1 MRKKRIFK
9 AAFTCRWAPSD
20 GKDGDPGKPGI
31 GIKSADVVFVLSAS
45 NTSEP
50 ADTAGWVTTFTQLAM
65 KENTYV
71 WSCTKIIL
79 TNGNTKYTGKQCLG
93 ASKDFITITEQY
105 AVGNSPTTAPTSGW
119 GTTYTPTKELW
130 LWTRNRMEWKN
141 GTYTYSTPLCVS
153 YFGKDGETPA
163 TTKFYFGWSS
173 HSELQ
178 SDEAPSDIVD
188 WSENT
193 PPPEDGKPYLWMCI
207 EPPTGASTYA
217 RVTGEEGAPGASGA
231 YTSYS
236 FNISKQ
242 RTSKNA
248 STTPSDCAYS
258 AWNDAPI
265 QTTETYPYLWMRM
278 ERKNDPKDN
287 SVSYVCMTGA
297 KGDPGKPGNP
307 GGEGNGISSQT
318 TYFIATDKMKVSSYS
333 SVTGWS
339 TTFPTATEQKPY
351 VWKCVKTTYTKSG
364 TTYSTPELI
373 TTYHSGDNA
382 NIIDN
387 AAFTSADNMTAW
399 TLQSQYQAL
408 SGKQVPSDKGAIDP
422 TNKKDNRN
430 SYHDTCKATGAT
442 ITMKEVLRQVIHKP
456 GTINKLAAGQWYTFS
471 FWAKGRQKVIPINET
486 SSSYGFAERSL
497 YLVAGRTY
505 NITIVGKCSQDAVN
519 NGKELRTY
527 IYKSD
532 WSESAYTSTDS
543 TIVTGIRMTFTPKKT
558 GEYKLNSYM
567 YNHDYPRTGTVTVYQ
582 YEITDGFDLTTYI
595 YPTAVDTNTKMIVD
609 GTEKAATPSDLGV
622 TWGLTSEWKR
632 HTVTFKTKESM
643 NSDEQAVLFRLQPTP
658 NEEAYREV
666 WICMPK
672 LESGMFATGFVD
684 GIDDLRGIPGLIE
697 RTSEWAAGVEF
708 HNDENLTGGI
718 RYLDLV
724 TVTNN
729 TTGKFELYQCRV
741 THTSTA
747 ANAPSDNSA
756 EWLKL
761 NQMRPIYTPLIVA
774 KNAVLR
780 FSQTNRILI
789 TNSKDKVQ
797 GCFGGVEDEANGYPL
812 WIGAITATAAK
823 FRVKYGG
830 QLEASE
836 VSITGT
842 INATSGTF
850 NNVSIDSGTIGGFT
864 ISGNG
869 LTNDKNFN
877 NDAYIILRNDNAG
890 AFAGIGGNLLPA
902 SSGLRA
908 VARFENEN
916 KSRWFEY
923 DNLGQNIAM
932 LLSAKNADRNV
943 ALEILG
949 GCIKGFALNTKI
961 ITTKTYTISRDENV
975 VSYISDSNESGD
987 WVEFTLPDM
996 QWYDEG
1002 HFVMLSREAVGDY
1015 SFKVKPGYCYDKSG
1029 KRYETYIYNKGRR
1042 YTKSGFD
1049 TDFFSAY
1056 GSCILV
1062 YCPRWQVV
1070 SKNAVLNK
1078 GIWLAYGVM

>member
-20 GKDGDPGKPGI
+20 GKDGKDGDPGKPGENGT

-141 GTYTYSTPLCVS
+141 GTYTYSMPLCVS
-153 YFGKDGETPA
+153 YFGKDG
-163 TTKFYFGWSS
+163 
-173 HSELQ
+173 
-178 SDEAPSDIVD
+178 
-188 WSENT
+188 
-193 PPPEDGKPYLWMCI
+193 
-207 EPPTGASTYA
+207 
-217 RVTGEEGAPGASGA
+217 
-231 YTSYS
+231 
-236 FNISKQ
+236 
-242 RTSKNA
+242 
-248 STTPSDCAYS
+248 
-258 AWNDAPI
+258 
-265 QTTETYPYLWMRM
+265 
-278 ERKNDPKDN
+278 
-287 SVSYVCMTGA
+287 
-297 KGDPGKPGNP
+297 DPGKPGTN
-307 GGEGNGISSQT
+307 GDDGNGISSQT
-318 TYFIATDKMKVSSYS
+318 TYFIATDKMKVASYS

-387 AAFTSADNMTAW
+387 AAFTSAGNMTAW
-399 TLQSQYQAL
+399 ALQSQYQAL

-532 WSESAYTSTDS
+532 WSENAYTSTDS
-543 TIVTGIRMTFTPKKT
+543 TVVTGIRMTFTPKKT

-567 YNHDYPRTGTVTVYQ
+567 YNQDYPRTGTVTVYQ
-582 YEITDGFDLTTYI
+582 YEITDGLDLTTFI

-724 TVTNN
+724 IVTNN

-812 WIGAITATAAK
+812 WIGAITAAAAK

-923 DNLGQNIAM
+923 DNFGQNIAM

-1042 YTKSGFD
+1042 YDKSGFD

>member
-1 MRKKRIFK
+1 MQKKRTFK

-20 GKDGDPGKPGI
+20 GKDGQNGKDGV
-31 GIKSADVVFVLSAS
+31 GIKTADVVFKLS
-45 NTSEP
+45 TS
-50 ADTAGWVTTFTQLAM
+50 DTQQPDNAGWVTLFSQLQL
-65 KENTYV
+65 KEQTYV
-71 WSCTKIIL
+71 WSCTRIEL
-79 TNGNTKYTGKQCLG
+79 TNGTKTYTGKQCLG
-93 ASKDFITITEQY
+93 SSKDFVTITEQY
-105 AVGNSPTTAPTSGW
+105 AIGNSGTTAPISGW
-119 GTTYTPTKELW
+119 GTDYTPTKELW
-130 LWTRNRMEWKN
+130 LWTRNRMKWTN
-141 GTYTYSTPLCVS
+141 GTYTYTTAICIG

-178 SDEAPSDIVD
+178 SDEAPGDIVD

-297 KGDPGKPGNP
+297 KGDPGKPGA
-307 GGEGNGISSQT
+307 GGEEGNGISSQT
-318 TYFIATDKMKVSSYS
+318 TYFIATDKMKVASYS

-351 VWKCVKTTYTKSG
+351 VWKCVKTTYTKTG

-408 SGKQVPSDKGAIDP
+408 SGKEVPSDKGAIDP

-486 SSSYGFAERSL
+486 SSSYGFATRDL

-543 TIVTGIRMTFTPKKT
+543 TIVTGIRMTFTPKTT

-567 YNHDYPRTGTVTVYQ
+567 YNQDYPRTGTVTVYQ
-582 YEITDGFDLTTYI
+582 YEITDGLDLTTYI

-724 TVTNN
+724 TVTDN

-797 GCFGGVEDEANGYPL
+797 GCFGGVEDEVNGYPL

-850 NNVSIDSGTIGGFT
+850 NNVSINSGTIGGFT

-923 DNLGQNIAM
+923 DSLGQNIAM
-932 LLSAKNADRNV
+932 MLSAKNADRNV

-961 ITTKTYTISRDENV
+961 ITNKTYTISRDENV
-975 VSYISDSNESGD
+975 VSYISDSSESGE

-1029 KRYETYIYNKGRR
+1029 KRYETYIYNKGKR

>member
-1 MRKKRIFK
+1 MQKKRTFK

-20 GKDGDPGKPGI
+20 GKDGENGNDGV
-31 GIKSADVVFVLSAS
+31 GIKTADVVFKLS
-45 NTSEP
+45 TS
-50 ADTAGWVTTFTQLAM
+50 DTQQPDNAGWVTLFSQLQL
-65 KENTYV
+65 KERTYV
-71 WSCTKIIL
+71 WSCTRIEL
-79 TNGNTKYTGKQCLG
+79 TNGTTTYTGKQCLG
-93 ASKDFITITEQY
+93 SSKDFVTITEQY

-153 YFGKDGETPA
+153 YFSKD
-163 TTKFYFGWSS
+163 
-173 HSELQ
+173 
-178 SDEAPSDIVD
+178 
-188 WSENT
+188 
-193 PPPEDGKPYLWMCI
+193 
-207 EPPTGASTYA
+207 
-217 RVTGEEGAPGASGA
+217 
-231 YTSYS
+231 
-236 FNISKQ
+236 
-242 RTSKNA
+242 
-248 STTPSDCAYS
+248 
-258 AWNDAPI
+258 
-265 QTTETYPYLWMRM
+265 
-278 ERKNDPKDN
+278 
-287 SVSYVCMTGA
+287 
-297 KGDPGKPGNP
+297 GDPGKPGT
-307 GGEGNGISSQT
+307 GGADGNGISSQT
-318 TYFIATDKMKVSSYS
+318 TYFIATDKMKVASYS

-387 AAFTSADNMTAW
+387 AAFTSAGNMTAW
-399 TLQSQYQAL
+399 ALQSQYQAL

-567 YNHDYPRTGTVTVYQ
+567 YNQDYPRTGTVTVYQ
-582 YEITDGFDLTTYI
+582 YEITDGLDLTTFI

-622 TWGLTSEWKR
+622 SWALTSEWKR

-724 TVTNN
+724 TVTDN

-812 WIGAITATAAK
+812 WIGAITAAAAK

-961 ITTKTYTISRDENV
+961 ITNKTYTISRDENV

-1002 HFVMLSREAVGDY
+1002 HFVMLSRESVGNY

-1029 KRYETYIYNKGRR
+1029 KRYETYIYNKGKR

>member
-1 MRKKRIFK
+1 MQKKRTFK

-20 GKDGDPGKPGI
+20 GKDGQNGNDGI
-31 GIKSADVVFVLSAS
+31 GIKTADVVFKLS
-45 NTSEP
+45 TS
-50 ADTAGWVTTFTQLAM
+50 DTQQPDNEGWVTLFSQLQL
-65 KENTYV
+65 KEQTYV
-71 WSCTKIIL
+71 WSCTRIGL
-79 TNGNTKYTGKQCLG
+79 TNGTTTYTGKQCLG
-93 ASKDFITITEQY
+93 SSKDFVTITEQY
-105 AVGNSPTTAPTSGW
+105 AIGNSGTTAPTSGW
-119 GTTYTPTKELW
+119 GTDYTPTKELW
-130 LWTRNRMEWKN
+130 LWTRNRMKWTN
-141 GTYTYSTPLCVS
+141 GTYTYTTAICIG

-178 SDEAPSDIVD
+178 SDEAPGDIVD

-193 PPPEDGKPYLWMCI
+193 PPTEDGKPYLWMCI
-207 EPPTGASTYA
+207 QPPTGASTYA

-231 YTSYS
+231 YTSYR

-248 STTPSDCAYS
+248 STSPSDCAYS
-258 AWNDAPI
+258 TWNDAPI

-297 KGDPGKPGNP
+297 KGDPGKPGA
-307 GGEGNGISSQT
+307 GGEEGNGISSQT
-318 TYFIATDKMKVSSYS
+318 TYFIATDKMKVASYS

-399 TLQSQYQAL
+399 ALQSQYIAL
-408 SGKQVPSDKGAIDP
+408 SGKEVPSDKGAIDP

-471 FWAKGRQKVIPINET
+471 FWAKGRQKVIPIYET
-486 SSSYGFAERSL
+486 SSSYGFAEKSL

-505 NITIVGKCSQDAVN
+505 NITIEGKCSQDAVN

-543 TIVTGIRMTFTPKKT
+543 TIVTSIRMTFTPMTT

-567 YNHDYPRTGTVTVYQ
+567 YNQDYPRTGTVTVYR
-582 YEITDGFDLTTYI
+582 YEITDGLDLTTYI

-609 GTEKAATPSDLGV
+609 GTEKAATPSDLEV

-632 HTVTFKTKESM
+632 HTVTFKTKKFM

-697 RTSEWAAGVEF
+697 RTSEWATGVEF

-724 TVTNN
+724 TVTDN
-729 TTGKFELYQCRV
+729 TTGKFEIYQCRV

-780 FSQTNRILI
+780 FAQTNRILI

-797 GCFGGVEDEANGYPL
+797 GCFGGVEDEVNGYPL
-812 WIGAITATAAK
+812 WIGAITAADAK
-823 FRVKYGG
+823 FKVKYGG
-830 QLEASE
+830 DLYAKDASIE
-836 VSITGT
+836 GRITIGELYYTEGKKDSNGIYRGCVIGTGT
-842 INATSGTF
+842 YKLPKLAEGEYKVLKIANIKITRLGLILNLQGEDGTVGF
-850 NNVSIDSGTIGGFT
+850 LDEGKDSIDEVQASLRLEPPSIGEIIGF
-864 ISGNG
+864 
-869 LTNDKNFN
+869 
-877 NDAYIILRNDNAG
+877 
-890 AFAGIGGNLLPA
+890 GIGK
-902 SSGLRA
+902 GL
-908 VARFENEN
+908 
-916 KSRWFEY
+916 
-923 DNLGQNIAM
+923 Q
-932 LLSAKNADRNV
+932 
-943 ALEILG
+943 
-949 GCIKGFALNTKI
+949 
-961 ITTKTYTISRDENV
+961 
-975 VSYISDSNESGD
+975 
-987 WVEFTLPDM
+987 
-996 QWYDEG
+996 
-1002 HFVMLSREAVGDY
+1002 
-1015 SFKVKPGYCYDKSG
+1015 
-1029 KRYETYIYNKGRR
+1029 YET
-1042 YTKSGFD
+1042 
-1049 TDFFSAY
+1049 
-1056 GSCILV
+1056 
-1062 YCPRWQVV
+1062 
-1070 SKNAVLNK
+1070 
-1078 GIWLAYGVM
+1078 IWKLKY

>member
-1 MRKKRIFK
+1 MQKKRTFK

-20 GKDGDPGKPGI
+20 GKDGENGNDGV
-31 GIKSADVVFVLSAS
+31 GIKTADVVFKLS
-45 NTSEP
+45 TS
-50 ADTAGWVTTFTQLAM
+50 DTQQPDNAGWVTLFSQLQL
-65 KENTYV
+65 KERTYV
-71 WSCTKIIL
+71 WSCTRIEL
-79 TNGNTKYTGKQCLG
+79 TNGTTTYTGKQCLG
-93 ASKDFITITEQY
+93 SSKDFVTITEQY

-130 LWTRNRMEWKN
+130 LWTRNRIRWTS
-141 GTYTYSTPLCVS
+141 GAYTYTTAICIG
-153 YFGKDGETPA
+153 YFGKDGT
-163 TTKFYFGWSS
+163 
-173 HSELQ
+173 
-178 SDEAPSDIVD
+178 
-188 WSENT
+188 
-193 PPPEDGKPYLWMCI
+193 DGKD
-207 EPPTGASTYA
+207 
-217 RVTGEEGAPGASGA
+217 GENG
-231 YTSYS
+231 
-236 FNISKQ
+236 
-242 RTSKNA
+242 
-248 STTPSDCAYS
+248 
-258 AWNDAPI
+258 
-265 QTTETYPYLWMRM
+265 
-278 ERKNDPKDN
+278 KDG
-287 SVSYVCMTGA
+287 T
-297 KGDPGKPGNP
+297 DGKD
-307 GGEGNGISSQT
+307 GNGISTQT
-318 TYFIATDKMKVSSYS
+318 TYFIATDQMKVASYS
-333 SVTGWS
+333 SVYGWS

-373 TTYHSGDNA
+373 TTYHSGGNA

-387 AAFTSADNMTAW
+387 AAFTSAGNMTAW
-399 TLQSQYQAL
+399 ALQSQYQAL

-471 FWAKGRQKVIPINET
+471 FWAKGKQNVIPINET
-486 SSSYGFAERSL
+486 SSSYGFATRSL

-505 NITIVGKCSQDAVN
+505 NITIVGKCSKDAVN

-567 YNHDYPRTGTVTVYQ
+567 YNQDYPQTGTVTVYQ
-582 YEITDGFDLTTYI
+582 YEITDGLDLTTFI

-622 TWGLTSEWKR
+622 SWALTNEWKR

-812 WIGAITATAAK
+812 WIGAITAAAAK

>member
-1 MRKKRIFK
+1 MQKKRTFK

-20 GKDGDPGKPGI
+20 GKDGLNGQNGKDGV
-31 GIKSADVVFVLSAS
+31 GIKTADVVFKLS
-45 NTSEP
+45 TS
-50 ADTAGWVTTFTQLAM
+50 DTQQPDNAGWVTLFSQLQL
-65 KENTYV
+65 KERTYV
-71 WSCTKIIL
+71 WSCTRIEL
-79 TNGNTKYTGKQCLG
+79 TNGTTTYTGKQCLG
-93 ASKDFITITEQY
+93 SSKDFVTITEQY

-153 YFGKDGETPA
+153 YFSKD
-163 TTKFYFGWSS
+163 
-173 HSELQ
+173 
-178 SDEAPSDIVD
+178 
-188 WSENT
+188 
-193 PPPEDGKPYLWMCI
+193 
-207 EPPTGASTYA
+207 
-217 RVTGEEGAPGASGA
+217 
-231 YTSYS
+231 
-236 FNISKQ
+236 
-242 RTSKNA
+242 
-248 STTPSDCAYS
+248 
-258 AWNDAPI
+258 
-265 QTTETYPYLWMRM
+265 
-278 ERKNDPKDN
+278 
-287 SVSYVCMTGA
+287 
-297 KGDPGKPGNP
+297 GDPGKPGA
-307 GGEGNGISSQT
+307 GGADGNGISSQT
-318 TYFIATDKMKVSSYS
+318 TYFIATDKMKVASYS

-408 SGKQVPSDKGAIDP
+408 SGKEVPSDKGAIDP

-442 ITMKEVLRQVIHKP
+442 ITMKEVLRQAIHKP

-471 FWAKGRQKVIPINET
+471 FWAKGRQKTIPIYET
-486 SSSYGFAERSL
+486 SSSYGFATRSL

-543 TIVTGIRMTFTPKKT
+543 TIVTGIRMTFTPKTT

-567 YNHDYPRTGTVTVYQ
+567 YNQDYPRTGTVTVYQ
-582 YEITDGFDLTTYI
+582 YEITDGPDLTTYI

-724 TVTNN
+724 TVTDN

-797 GCFGGVEDEANGYPL
+797 GCFGGVEDETNGYPL
-812 WIGAITATAAK
+812 WIGAITAAAAK

-850 NNVSIDSGTIGGFT
+850 NNVSINSGTIGGFT

-877 NDAYIILRNDNAG
+877 NDAYIILRNDKAG

-923 DNLGQNIAM
+923 DSLGQNIAM
-932 LLSAKNADRNV
+932 MLSAKNADRNV

-961 ITTKTYTISRDENV
+961 ITNKTYTISRDENV

-1002 HFVMLSREAVGDY
+1002 HFVMLSRESVGDY

>member
-1 MRKKRIFK
+1 MQKKRTFK

-20 GKDGDPGKPGI
+20 GKDGQNGQNGKDGI
-31 GIKSADVVFVLSAS
+31 GIKTADVVFKLS
-45 NTSEP
+45 TS
-50 ADTAGWVTTFTQLAM
+50 DTQQPDNAGWVTLFSKLQL
-65 KENTYV
+65 KEQTYV
-71 WSCTKIIL
+71 WSCTRIEL
-79 TNGNTKYTGKQCLG
+79 TNGITTYTGKQCLG
-93 ASKDFITITEQY
+93 SSKDFVTITEQY
-105 AVGNSPTTAPTSGW
+105 AIGNSGTTAPTSGW
-119 GTTYTPTKELW
+119 GTAYTPTKELW
-130 LWTRNRMEWKN
+130 LWTRNRMKWTN
-141 GTYTYSTPLCVS
+141 GTYTYTTAICIG
-153 YFGKDGETPA
+153 YFGKD
-163 TTKFYFGWSS
+163 
-173 HSELQ
+173 
-178 SDEAPSDIVD
+178 
-188 WSENT
+188 
-193 PPPEDGKPYLWMCI
+193 
-207 EPPTGASTYA
+207 
-217 RVTGEEGAPGASGA
+217 
-231 YTSYS
+231 
-236 FNISKQ
+236 
-242 RTSKNA
+242 
-248 STTPSDCAYS
+248 
-258 AWNDAPI
+258 
-265 QTTETYPYLWMRM
+265 
-278 ERKNDPKDN
+278 
-287 SVSYVCMTGA
+287 
-297 KGDPGKPGNP
+297 GDPGKPGA
-307 GGEGNGISSQT
+307 GGADGNGISSQT
-318 TYFIATDKMKVSSYS
+318 TYFIATDKMKVASYS

-387 AAFTSADNMTAW
+387 AAFTSAGNMTAW
-399 TLQSQYQAL
+399 ALQSQYQAL
-408 SGKQVPSDKGAIDP
+408 SGKEVPSDKGAIDP

-471 FWAKGRQKVIPINET
+471 FWAKGMQKVIPINET

-543 TIVTGIRMTFTPKKT
+543 TIVTGIRMTFTPKTT

-567 YNHDYPRTGTVTVYQ
+567 FNQDYPRTGTVTVYQ
-582 YEITDGFDLTTYI
+582 YEITDGLDLTTYI

-622 TWGLTSEWKR
+622 SWALTSEWKK

-761 NQMRPIYTPLIVA
+761 NQMRPMYTPLIVA

-797 GCFGGVEDEANGYPL
+797 GCFGGVDDETNGYPL
-812 WIGAITATAAK
+812 WIGAITAADAK
-823 FRVKYGG
+823 FRVKFGG
-830 QLEASE
+830 DLYAKDASIE
-836 VSITGT
+836 GRI
-842 INATSGTF
+842 
-850 NNVSIDSGTIGGFT
+850 TIGELYYTEGKTDSNGIYRGCVIRVGTYKLPKLAQGEYKVLKIANIKITRVGLILILNGEDGTVGFLDEGKET
-864 ISGNG
+864 IEEVQASLKLDPPSIGEVVG
-869 LTNDKNFN
+869 F
-877 NDAYIILRNDNAG
+877 
-890 AFAGIGGNLLPA
+890 GIGK
-902 SSGLRA
+902 GL
-908 VARFENEN
+908 
-916 KSRWFEY
+916 K
-923 DNLGQNIAM
+923 
-932 LLSAKNADRNV
+932 
-943 ALEILG
+943 
-949 GCIKGFALNTKI
+949 
-961 ITTKTYTISRDENV
+961 
-975 VSYISDSNESGD
+975 
-987 WVEFTLPDM
+987 
-996 QWYDEG
+996 
-1002 HFVMLSREAVGDY
+1002 
-1015 SFKVKPGYCYDKSG
+1015 
-1029 KRYETYIYNKGRR
+1029 YET
-1042 YTKSGFD
+1042 
-1049 TDFFSAY
+1049 
-1056 GSCILV
+1056 
-1062 YCPRWQVV
+1062 
-1070 SKNAVLNK
+1070 
-1078 GIWLAYGVM
+1078 IWKLKY

>member
-1 MRKKRIFK
+1 MQKKRTFK

-20 GKDGDPGKPGI
+20 GKDGQNGNDGV
-31 GIKSADVVFVLSAS
+31 GIKTADVVFKLS
-45 NTSEP
+45 TS
-50 ADTAGWVTTFTQLAM
+50 DTQQPDNAGWVTLFSQLQL
-65 KENTYV
+65 KERTYV
-71 WSCTKIIL
+71 WSCTRIEL
-79 TNGNTKYTGKQCLG
+79 TNGTTTYTGKQCLG
-93 ASKDFITITEQY
+93 SSKDFVTITEQY

-119 GTTYTPTKELW
+119 GTTYMPTKELW

-153 YFGKDGETPA
+153 YFSKDG
-163 TTKFYFGWSS
+163 
-173 HSELQ
+173 
-178 SDEAPSDIVD
+178 
-188 WSENT
+188 N
-193 PPPEDGKPYLWMCI
+193 
-207 EPPTGASTYA
+207 
-217 RVTGEEGAPGASGA
+217 
-231 YTSYS
+231 
-236 FNISKQ
+236 
-242 RTSKNA
+242 
-248 STTPSDCAYS
+248 
-258 AWNDAPI
+258 
-265 QTTETYPYLWMRM
+265 
-278 ERKNDPKDN
+278 
-287 SVSYVCMTGA
+287 
-297 KGDPGKPGNP
+297 PGKPGA
-307 GGEGNGISSQT
+307 GGEDGNGISSQT
-318 TYFIATDKMKVSSYS
+318 TYFIATDKMKVASYS
-333 SVTGWS
+333 SITGWS

-399 TLQSQYQAL
+399 ALQSQYQAL

-442 ITMKEVLRQVIHKP
+442 ISMKEVLRQVIHKP

-471 FWAKGRQKVIPINET
+471 FWAKGRQEVIPINET
-486 SSSYGFAERSL
+486 SSSYGFATRDL

-543 TIVTGIRMTFTPKKT
+543 TTVTGIRMTFTPKTT

-567 YNHDYPRTGTVTVYQ
+567 YNKAYPRTGTVTVYQ
-582 YEITDGFDLTTYI
+582 YEINYGQDLTTYI

-609 GTEKAATPSDLGV
+609 GTEKTATPSDLEV

-697 RTSEWAAGVEF
+697 RTSEWATGVEF

-724 TVTNN
+724 TVTDN

-812 WIGAITATAAK
+812 WIGAITAADAK
-823 FRVKYGG
+823 FKVKYGG
-830 QLEASE
+830 QLVASE
-836 VSITGT
+836 ASITGT

-850 NNVSIDSGTIGGFT
+850 NNVTINSGKIAGFT
-864 ISGNG
+864 IEGKS
-869 LTNDKNFN
+869 LTNSPWE
-877 NDAYIILRNDNAG
+877 NDASIVFRNDNKNC
-890 AFAGIGGNLLPA
+890 FAGIGGNVLPA
-902 SSGLRA
+902 STGLRA
-908 VARFENEN
+908 VARFENED
-916 KSRWFEY
+916 KTDQWG
-923 DNLGQNIAM
+923 LGRNCAM
-932 LLSAKNADRNV
+932 YLSAKN
-943 ALEILG
+943 G
-949 GCIKGFALNTKI
+949 
-961 ITTKTYTISRDENV
+961 
-975 VSYISDSNESGD
+975 
-987 WVEFTLPDM
+987 
-996 QWYDEG
+996 
-1002 HFVMLSREAVGDY
+1002 
-1015 SFKVKPGYCYDKSG
+1015 
-1029 KRYETYIYNKGRR
+1029 IYNYAFYG
-1042 YTKSGFD
+1042 TGSGILNGSIVGYAFD
-1049 TDFFSAY
+1049 TIEANEENTCFIISPTKALKY
-1056 GSCILV
+1056 IAIVS
-1062 YCPRWQVV
+1062 
-1070 SKNAVLNK
+1070 SKNASIGLPSITSLCKFLGISKGSEFSVELGIGIELGAKYTMIYGKTDKVNNMNTDDFPIVSWNQNIISSYNYFTGGYNVIELTYRNGKYTASLLSNSLKTNK
-1078 GIWLAYGVM
+1078 

>member
-1 MRKKRIFK
+1 MQKKRTFK

-20 GKDGDPGKPGI
+20 GKDGQNGQNGKDGV
-31 GIKSADVVFVLSAS
+31 GIKTADVVFKLS
-45 NTSEP
+45 TS
-50 ADTAGWVTTFTQLAM
+50 DTQQPDNAGWVTLFSQLQL
-65 KENTYV
+65 KEQTYV
-71 WSCTKIIL
+71 WSCTRIGL
-79 TNGNTKYTGKQCLG
+79 TNGATTYTGKQCLG
-93 ASKDFITITEQY
+93 SSKDFVTITEQY
-105 AVGNSPTTAPTSGW
+105 AIGNSGTTAPTSGW
-119 GTTYTPTKELW
+119 GTDYTPTKELW
-130 LWTRNRMEWKN
+130 LWTRNRMKWTN
-141 GTYTYSTPLCVS
+141 GTYTYTTAICIG
-153 YFGKDGETPA
+153 YFGKD
-163 TTKFYFGWSS
+163 
-173 HSELQ
+173 
-178 SDEAPSDIVD
+178 
-188 WSENT
+188 
-193 PPPEDGKPYLWMCI
+193 
-207 EPPTGASTYA
+207 
-217 RVTGEEGAPGASGA
+217 
-231 YTSYS
+231 
-236 FNISKQ
+236 
-242 RTSKNA
+242 
-248 STTPSDCAYS
+248 
-258 AWNDAPI
+258 
-265 QTTETYPYLWMRM
+265 
-278 ERKNDPKDN
+278 
-287 SVSYVCMTGA
+287 
-297 KGDPGKPGNP
+297 GDPGKPGA
-307 GGEGNGISSQT
+307 GGADGNGISSQT
-318 TYFIATDKMKVSSYS
+318 TYFIATDKMKVASYS

-408 SGKQVPSDKGAIDP
+408 SGKEVPSDKGAIDP

-456 GTINKLAAGQWYTFS
+456 GIINKLAAGQWYTFS

-543 TIVTGIRMTFTPKKT
+543 TIVTGIRMTFTPKTT

-567 YNHDYPRTGTVTVYQ
+567 YNQDYPRTGTVTVYQ
-582 YEITDGFDLTTYI
+582 YEITDGLDLTTFI

-609 GTEKAATPSDLGV
+609 GTEKAATPSDLGAS
-622 TWGLTSEWKR
+622 WALTSEWKR

-724 TVTNN
+724 TVTDN

-747 ANAPSDNSA
+747 ANAPRDNSA

-761 NQMRPIYTPLIVA
+761 NQMRPMYTPLIVA

-780 FSQTNRILI
+780 FAQTNRILI

-797 GCFGGVEDEANGYPL
+797 GCFGGVEDETNGYPL
-812 WIGAITATAAK
+812 WIGAITAADAK

-830 QLEASE
+830 DLYAKDASIE
-836 VSITGT
+836 GRITIGELYYTEGKTDSNGIYRGCVIKAGT
-842 INATSGTF
+842 YKLPKLAQGEYKVLKIANIKITRLGLILRLNGEDSTVGF
-850 NNVSIDSGTIGGFT
+850 LDEGKDSIDEVQASLRLEPPSIGEIIGF
-864 ISGNG
+864 
-869 LTNDKNFN
+869 
-877 NDAYIILRNDNAG
+877 
-890 AFAGIGGNLLPA
+890 GIGK
-902 SSGLRA
+902 GL
-908 VARFENEN
+908 
-916 KSRWFEY
+916 
-923 DNLGQNIAM
+923 
-932 LLSAKNADRNV
+932 
-943 ALEILG
+943 
-949 GCIKGFALNTKI
+949 
-961 ITTKTYTISRDENV
+961 
-975 VSYISDSNESGD
+975 
-987 WVEFTLPDM
+987 
-996 QWYDEG
+996 
-1002 HFVMLSREAVGDY
+1002 H
-1015 SFKVKPGYCYDKSG
+1015 
-1029 KRYETYIYNKGRR
+1029 YET
-1042 YTKSGFD
+1042 
-1049 TDFFSAY
+1049 
-1056 GSCILV
+1056 
-1062 YCPRWQVV
+1062 
-1070 SKNAVLNK
+1070 
-1078 GIWLAYGVM
+1078 IWKLKY

>member
-1 MRKKRIFK
+1 MQKKRTFK

-20 GKDGDPGKPGI
+20 GKDGQNGQNGKDGV
-31 GIKSADVVFVLSAS
+31 GIKTADVVFKLS
-45 NTSEP
+45 TS
-50 ADTAGWVTTFTQLAM
+50 DTQQPDNAGWVTLFSQLQL
-65 KENTYV
+65 KKQTYV
-71 WSCTKIIL
+71 WSCTRIGL
-79 TNGNTKYTGKQCLG
+79 TNGTTTYTGKQCLG
-93 ASKDFITITEQY
+93 SSKDFVTITEQY
-105 AVGNSPTTAPTSGW
+105 AIGNSGTTAPISGW
-119 GTTYTPTKELW
+119 GTDYTPTKELW
-130 LWTRNRMEWKN
+130 LWTRNRMKWTN
-141 GTYTYSTPLCVS
+141 GTYTYTTAICIG

-297 KGDPGKPGNP
+297 KGDPGA
-307 GGEGNGISSQT
+307 GGADGNGISSQT
-318 TYFIATDKMKVSSYS
+318 TYFIATDKMKVASYS

-399 TLQSQYQAL
+399 ALQSQYQAL

-471 FWAKGRQKVIPINET
+471 FWVKGRQKVIPINET

-567 YNHDYPRTGTVTVYQ
+567 YNQDYPRTGTVTVYQ
-582 YEITDGFDLTTYI
+582 YEITDGLDLTTYI

-609 GTEKAATPSDLGV
+609 GTEKAATPTDLGV
-622 TWGLTSEWKR
+622 SWALTSEWKK

-797 GCFGGVEDEANGYPL
+797 GCFGGVEDEVNGYPL
-812 WIGAITATAAK
+812 WIGAITAADAK
-823 FRVKYGG
+823 FKVKYGG

-850 NNVSIDSGTIGGFT
+850 NNVSINSGTIGGFT

-923 DNLGQNIAM
+923 DSLGQNIAM
-932 LLSAKNADRNV
+932 MLSAKNADRNV

-961 ITTKTYTISRDENV
+961 ITNKTYTISRDENV

-1042 YTKSGFD
+1042 YTNSGFD

>member
-1 MRKKRIFK
+1 MQKKRTFK

-20 GKDGDPGKPGI
+20 GKDGQNGQNGKDGV
-31 GIKSADVVFVLSAS
+31 GIKTADVVFKLS
-45 NTSEP
+45 TS
-50 ADTAGWVTTFTQLAM
+50 DTQQPDNAGWVTLFSQLQL
-65 KENTYV
+65 KERTYV
-71 WSCTKIIL
+71 WSCTRIEM
-79 TNGNTKYTGKQCLG
+79 TNGTTTYTGKQCLG
-93 ASKDFITITEQY
+93 SSKDFVTITEQY

-119 GTTYTPTKELW
+119 GTDYTPTKELW
-130 LWTRNRMEWKN
+130 LWTRNRMKWTN
-141 GTYTYSTPLCVS
+141 GTYTYTTAICIG

-297 KGDPGKPGNP
+297 KGDPGA
-307 GGEGNGISSQT
+307 GGADGNGISSQT
-318 TYFIATDKMKVSSYS
+318 TYFIATDKMKVASYS

-408 SGKQVPSDKGAIDP
+408 SGKEVPSDKGAIDP

-442 ITMKEVLRQVIHKP
+442 ITMKEVLRQAIHKP

-471 FWAKGRQKVIPINET
+471 FWAKGRQKAIPIYET
-486 SSSYGFAERSL
+486 SSSYGFATRSL

-543 TIVTGIRMTFTPKKT
+543 TIVTGIRMTFTPKTT

-567 YNHDYPRTGTVTVYQ
+567 YNQDYPRTGTVTVYQ
-582 YEITDGFDLTTYI
+582 YEITDGLDLTTYI

-797 GCFGGVEDEANGYPL
+797 GCFGGVEDETNGYPL
-812 WIGAITATAAK
+812 WIGAITAAAAK

-850 NNVSIDSGTIGGFT
+850 NNVSINSGTIGGFT

-877 NDAYIILRNDNAG
+877 NDAYIILRNDKAG

-923 DNLGQNIAM
+923 DSLGQNIAM
-932 LLSAKNADRNV
+932 MLSAKNADRNV

-961 ITTKTYTISRDENV
+961 ITNKTYTISRDENV

-1002 HFVMLSREAVGDY
+1002 HFVMLSRESVGDY

>member
-1 MRKKRIFK
+1 MQKKRTFK

-20 GKDGDPGKPGI
+20 GKDGQNGNDGV
-31 GIKSADVVFVLSAS
+31 GIKTADVVFKLS
-45 NTSEP
+45 TS
-50 ADTAGWVTTFTQLAM
+50 DTQQPGNAGWITLFSQLQL
-65 KENTYV
+65 KERTYV
-71 WSCTKIIL
+71 WSCTRIEL
-79 TNGNTKYTGKQCLG
+79 TNGTTTYTGKQCLG
-93 ASKDFITITEQY
+93 SSKDFVTITEQY

-153 YFGKDGETPA
+153 YFSKD
-163 TTKFYFGWSS
+163 
-173 HSELQ
+173 
-178 SDEAPSDIVD
+178 
-188 WSENT
+188 
-193 PPPEDGKPYLWMCI
+193 
-207 EPPTGASTYA
+207 
-217 RVTGEEGAPGASGA
+217 
-231 YTSYS
+231 
-236 FNISKQ
+236 
-242 RTSKNA
+242 
-248 STTPSDCAYS
+248 
-258 AWNDAPI
+258 
-265 QTTETYPYLWMRM
+265 
-278 ERKNDPKDN
+278 
-287 SVSYVCMTGA
+287 
-297 KGDPGKPGNP
+297 GDPGKPGT
-307 GGEGNGISSQT
+307 GGPDGNGISSQT
-318 TYFIATDKMKVSSYS
+318 TYFIATDKMKVASYS

-408 SGKQVPSDKGAIDP
+408 SGKEVPSDKGAIDP

-486 SSSYGFAERSL
+486 SSSYGFATRDL

-543 TIVTGIRMTFTPKKT
+543 TTVTGTGIRMTFTPKTT

-567 YNHDYPRTGTVTVYQ
+567 YNQDYPRTGTVTVYQ

-622 TWGLTSEWKR
+622 SWALTSEWKR

-724 TVTNN
+724 TVTDN

-812 WIGAITATAAK
+812 WIGAITAAAAK

-923 DNLGQNIAM
+923 DYLGQNIAM
-932 LLSAKNADRNV
+932 MLSAKNADRNV
-943 ALEILG
+943 ALDILG

-961 ITTKTYTISRDENV
+961 ITNKTYTISRDENV

-1002 HFVMLSREAVGDY
+1002 HFVMLSRESVRDY
-1015 SFKVKPGYCYDKSG
+1015 IFKVKPGYCYDKSG
-1029 KRYETYIYNKGRR
+1029 KRYDTYIYNKGKR

>member
-1 MRKKRIFK
+1 MQKKRTFK

-20 GKDGDPGKPGI
+20 GKDGQNGKDGI
-31 GIKSADVVFVLSAS
+31 GIKTADVVFKLS
-45 NTSEP
+45 TS
-50 ADTAGWVTTFTQLAM
+50 DTQQPDNAGWVTLFSQLQL
-65 KENTYV
+65 KEQTYV
-71 WSCTKIIL
+71 WSCTRIEL
-79 TNGNTKYTGKQCLG
+79 TNGTTTYTGKQCLG
-93 ASKDFITITEQY
+93 SSKDFVTITEQY

-130 LWTRNRMEWKN
+130 LWTRNRMEWKS

-153 YFGKDGETPA
+153 YFSKD
-163 TTKFYFGWSS
+163 
-173 HSELQ
+173 
-178 SDEAPSDIVD
+178 
-188 WSENT
+188 
-193 PPPEDGKPYLWMCI
+193 
-207 EPPTGASTYA
+207 
-217 RVTGEEGAPGASGA
+217 
-231 YTSYS
+231 
-236 FNISKQ
+236 
-242 RTSKNA
+242 
-248 STTPSDCAYS
+248 
-258 AWNDAPI
+258 
-265 QTTETYPYLWMRM
+265 
-278 ERKNDPKDN
+278 
-287 SVSYVCMTGA
+287 
-297 KGDPGKPGNP
+297 GDPGKPGA
-307 GGEGNGISSQT
+307 GGADGNGISSQT
-318 TYFIATDKMKVSSYS
+318 TYFIATDKMKVASYS

-408 SGKQVPSDKGAIDP
+408 SGKEVPSDKGAIDP

-486 SSSYGFAERSL
+486 SSSYGFATRDL

-532 WSESAYTSTDS
+532 WSENAYAYTDS
-543 TIVTGIRMTFTPKKT
+543 VSLTGIRMTFTPKTT

-567 YNHDYPRTGTVTVYQ
+567 YNQDYPRTGTVTVYQ
-582 YEITDGFDLTTYI
+582 YEITDGLDLTTFI

-622 TWGLTSEWKR
+622 SWALTSEWKK
-632 HTVTFKTKESM
+632 HTVTFKTKEFM

-724 TVTNN
+724 TVTDN

-812 WIGAITATAAK
+812 WIGAITAADAK
-823 FRVKYGG
+823 FKVKYGG
-830 QLEASE
+830 DLYAKDASIE
-836 VSITGT
+836 GRI
-842 INATSGTF
+842 
-850 NNVSIDSGTIGGFT
+850 TIGELYYTEGKTDSNGIYRGCVISTGIYKLPKLAKGEYKVLKIANIKITRIGLILHLQGEDGTVGFLDE
-864 ISGNG
+864 GK
-869 LTNDKNFN
+869 D
-877 NDAYIILRNDNAG
+877 YIDEVQASLRLEPPSIG
-890 AFAGIGGNLLPA
+890 EIIGFGIGK
-902 SSGLRA
+902 GL
-908 VARFENEN
+908 
-916 KSRWFEY
+916 
-923 DNLGQNIAM
+923 Q
-932 LLSAKNADRNV
+932 
-943 ALEILG
+943 
-949 GCIKGFALNTKI
+949 
-961 ITTKTYTISRDENV
+961 
-975 VSYISDSNESGD
+975 
-987 WVEFTLPDM
+987 
-996 QWYDEG
+996 
-1002 HFVMLSREAVGDY
+1002 
-1015 SFKVKPGYCYDKSG
+1015 
-1029 KRYETYIYNKGRR
+1029 YET
-1042 YTKSGFD
+1042 
-1049 TDFFSAY
+1049 
-1056 GSCILV
+1056 
-1062 YCPRWQVV
+1062 
-1070 SKNAVLNK
+1070 
-1078 GIWLAYGVM
+1078 IWKLKY

>member
-1 MRKKRIFK
+1 MQKKRTFK

-20 GKDGDPGKPGI
+20 GKDGQNGNDGV
-31 GIKSADVVFVLSAS
+31 GIKTADVVFKLS
-45 NTSEP
+45 TS
-50 ADTAGWVTTFTQLAM
+50 DTQQPDNAGWGTLFSQLQL
-65 KENTYV
+65 KERTYV
-71 WSCTKIIL
+71 WSCTRIEL
-79 TNGNTKYTGKQCLG
+79 TNGTTTYTGKQCLG
-93 ASKDFITITEQY
+93 SSKDFVTITEQY

-153 YFGKDGETPA
+153 YFSKD
-163 TTKFYFGWSS
+163 
-173 HSELQ
+173 
-178 SDEAPSDIVD
+178 
-188 WSENT
+188 
-193 PPPEDGKPYLWMCI
+193 
-207 EPPTGASTYA
+207 
-217 RVTGEEGAPGASGA
+217 
-231 YTSYS
+231 
-236 FNISKQ
+236 
-242 RTSKNA
+242 
-248 STTPSDCAYS
+248 
-258 AWNDAPI
+258 
-265 QTTETYPYLWMRM
+265 
-278 ERKNDPKDN
+278 
-287 SVSYVCMTGA
+287 
-297 KGDPGKPGNP
+297 GDPGKPGA
-307 GGEGNGISSQT
+307 GGADGNGISSQT
-318 TYFIATDKMKVSSYS
+318 TYFIATDKMKVASYS

-408 SGKQVPSDKGAIDP
+408 SGKEVPSDKGAIDP

-456 GTINKLAAGQWYTFS
+456 DTINKLAAGQWYTFS
-471 FWAKGRQKVIPINET
+471 FWAKGRQKAIPIYET

-543 TIVTGIRMTFTPKKT
+543 TIVTGIRMTFTPKTT

-567 YNHDYPRTGTVTVYQ
+567 YNQDYPRTGTVTVYQ
-582 YEITDGFDLTTYI
+582 YEITDGLDLTTYI

-724 TVTNN
+724 TVTDN

-747 ANAPSDNSA
+747 ANAPRDNSA

-780 FSQTNRILI
+780 FAQTNRILI

-812 WIGAITATAAK
+812 WIGAITAAGAK
-823 FRVKYGG
+823 FKVKYGG

-836 VSITGT
+836 VNITGT

-850 NNVSIDSGTIGGFT
+850 NNVTINSGKIAGFT
-864 ISGNG
+864 ISGNS
-869 LTNDKNFN
+869 LTNTPWEDASVVFVNTHKNC
-877 NDAYIILRNDNAG
+877 
-890 AFAGIGGNLLPA
+890 FAGIGGNVLPIET
-902 SSGLRA
+902 GIRA
-908 VARFENEN
+908 VARFENEDKTN
-916 KSRWFEY
+916 QWG
-923 DNLGQNIAM
+923 LGSNYAM
-932 LLSAKNADRNV
+932 YLSAKNGRYNYAFYGTGSG
-943 ALEILG
+943 ILNG
-949 GCIKGFALNTKI
+949 SI
-961 ITTKTYTISRDENV
+961 
-975 VSYISDSNESGD
+975 
-987 WVEFTLPDM
+987 
-996 QWYDEG
+996 
-1002 HFVMLSREAVGDY
+1002 VGY
-1015 SFKVKPGYCYDKSG
+1015 A
-1029 KRYETYIYNKGRR
+1029 
-1042 YTKSGFD
+1042 FD
-1049 TDFFSAY
+1049 TIEANDANTCFIISPTKALKYIAIVSNKSASIGLPSLTSLCSFLGISKGSEFSVELGIGIELGAKYTMIYGKTDKVNNMNTDDFP
-1056 GSCILV
+1056 I
-1062 YCPRWQVV
+1062 V
-1070 SKNAVLNK
+1070 SWNQNIIYATVHNSSYNYFTGGYNVIVLTYRNGNYTASLLSNSLKTNK
-1078 GIWLAYGVM
+1078 

>member
-1 MRKKRIFK
+1 MQKKRTFK

-20 GKDGDPGKPGI
+20 GKDGQNGQNGKDGV
-31 GIKSADVVFVLSAS
+31 GIKTADVVFKLS
-45 NTSEP
+45 TS
-50 ADTAGWVTTFTQLAM
+50 DTQQPDNAGWVTLFSQLQL
-65 KENTYV
+65 KEQTYV
-71 WSCTKIIL
+71 WSCTRIGL
-79 TNGNTKYTGKQCLG
+79 TNGTTTYTGKQCLG
-93 ASKDFITITEQY
+93 SSKDFVTITEQY
-105 AVGNSPTTAPTSGW
+105 AIGNSGTTAPTSGW
-119 GTTYTPTKELW
+119 GTSYTPTKELW
-130 LWTRNRMEWKN
+130 LWTRNRMKWTN
-141 GTYTYSTPLCVS
+141 GTYTYTTAICIG
-153 YFGKDGETPA
+153 YFGKD
-163 TTKFYFGWSS
+163 
-173 HSELQ
+173 
-178 SDEAPSDIVD
+178 
-188 WSENT
+188 
-193 PPPEDGKPYLWMCI
+193 
-207 EPPTGASTYA
+207 
-217 RVTGEEGAPGASGA
+217 
-231 YTSYS
+231 
-236 FNISKQ
+236 
-242 RTSKNA
+242 
-248 STTPSDCAYS
+248 
-258 AWNDAPI
+258 
-265 QTTETYPYLWMRM
+265 
-278 ERKNDPKDN
+278 
-287 SVSYVCMTGA
+287 
-297 KGDPGKPGNP
+297 GDPGKPGA
-307 GGEGNGISSQT
+307 GGADGNGISSQT
-318 TYFIATDKMKVSSYS
+318 TYFIATDKMKVASYS

-387 AAFTSADNMTAW
+387 AAFTSAGNMTAW
-399 TLQSQYQAL
+399 ALQSQYQAL

-543 TIVTGIRMTFTPKKT
+543 TIVTGIRMTFTPKTT

-567 YNHDYPRTGTVTVYQ
+567 YNQDYPRTGTVTVYQ
-582 YEITDGFDLTTYI
+582 YEITDGLDLTTYI

-609 GTEKAATPSDLGV
+609 GTEKAATPSGLGV
-622 TWGLTSEWKR
+622 SWALTSEWKK

-780 FSQTNRILI
+780 FAQTNRILI
-789 TNSKDKVQ
+789 TNSKQQVQ
-797 GCFGGVEDEANGYPL
+797 GCFGGVEDETNGYPL
-812 WIGAITATAAK
+812 WIGGATAAAAK
-823 FRVKYGG
+823 FKVKYGG
-830 QLEASE
+830 QLEATE
-836 VSITGT
+836 ASITGK
-842 INATSGTF
+842 INATSGIF
-850 NNVSIDSGTIGGFT
+850 NNVSINSGTIGGFT

-869 LTNDKNFN
+869 LTNEKNFSD
-877 NDAYIILRNDNAG
+877 DAYIILRNDNAG

-902 SSGLRA
+902 SSSLRA
-908 VARFENEN
+908 VARFQNEN
-916 KSRWFEY
+916 KNNWFKY
-923 DNLGQNIAM
+923 DNMGQNYAM
-932 LLSAKNADRNV
+932 ILSAKNADRNI
-943 ALEILG
+943 ALSILG
-949 GCIKGFALNTKI
+949 GCIEGMAIKTNVV
-961 ITTKTYTISRDENV
+961 TTDNYKVLRDEGIV
-975 VSYISDSNESGD
+975 AIHNEKFS
-987 WVEFTLPDM
+987 EMTFILPDM
-996 QWYDEG
+996 NWYDEG
-1002 HFVMLSREAVGDY
+1002 HQVTLCVSAMYRGYY
-1015 SFKVKPGYCYDKSG
+1015 SFFIKPGYCYDKNGSRKETFIHWHG
-1029 KRYETYIYNKGRR
+1029 NNYTISSFNNSTDRLMGYDSITLTYI
-1042 YTKSGFD
+1042 
-1049 TDFFSAY
+1049 
-1056 GSCILV
+1056 
-1062 YCPRWQVV
+1062 PRWNLVNG
-1070 SKNAVLNK
+1070 SAVLQS
-1078 GIWLAYGVM
+1078 GMWIVSAGTAQ

>member
-1 MRKKRIFK
+1 MQKKRTFK

-20 GKDGDPGKPGI
+20 GKDGENGNDGV
-31 GIKSADVVFVLSAS
+31 GIKTADVVFKLS
-45 NTSEP
+45 TS
-50 ADTAGWVTTFTQLAM
+50 DTQQPDNAGWVTLFSKLQL
-65 KENTYV
+65 KEQTYV
-71 WSCTKIIL
+71 WSCTRIEL
-79 TNGNTKYTGKQCLG
+79 TNGTTTYTGKQCLG
-93 ASKDFITITEQY
+93 SSKDFVTITEQY
-105 AVGNSPTTAPTSGW
+105 AIGNSGTTAPTSGW
-119 GTTYTPTKELW
+119 GTSYTPTKELW
-130 LWTRNRMEWKN
+130 LWTRNRMKWTN
-141 GTYTYSTPLCVS
+141 GTYTYTTAICIG
-153 YFGKDGETPA
+153 YFGKD
-163 TTKFYFGWSS
+163 
-173 HSELQ
+173 
-178 SDEAPSDIVD
+178 
-188 WSENT
+188 
-193 PPPEDGKPYLWMCI
+193 
-207 EPPTGASTYA
+207 
-217 RVTGEEGAPGASGA
+217 
-231 YTSYS
+231 
-236 FNISKQ
+236 
-242 RTSKNA
+242 
-248 STTPSDCAYS
+248 
-258 AWNDAPI
+258 
-265 QTTETYPYLWMRM
+265 
-278 ERKNDPKDN
+278 
-287 SVSYVCMTGA
+287 
-297 KGDPGKPGNP
+297 GDPGKPGA
-307 GGEGNGISSQT
+307 GGEEGNGISSQT
-318 TYFIATDKMKVSSYS
+318 TYFIATDKMKVASYS

-387 AAFTSADNMTAW
+387 AAFTSAGNMTAW
-399 TLQSQYQAL
+399 ALQSQYQAL

-567 YNHDYPRTGTVTVYQ
+567 YNQDYPRTGTVTVYQ
-582 YEITDGFDLTTYI
+582 YEITDGLDLTTFI

-622 TWGLTSEWKR
+622 SWALTNEWKR

-724 TVTNN
+724 TVTDN

-761 NQMRPIYTPLIVA
+761 NQMRPMYTPLIVA

-780 FSQTNRILI
+780 FAQTNRILI

-797 GCFGGVEDEANGYPL
+797 GCFGGVEDETNGYPL
-812 WIGAITATAAK
+812 WIGAITAADAK

-830 QLEASE
+830 DLYAKDASIE
-836 VSITGT
+836 GRITIGELYYTEGKTDSNGIYRGCVIKAGT
-842 INATSGTF
+842 YKLPKLAQGEYKVLKIANIKITRIGLILRLNGEDSTVGF
-850 NNVSIDSGTIGGFT
+850 LDEGKDSIDEVQASLRLEPPSIGEIIGF
-864 ISGNG
+864 
-869 LTNDKNFN
+869 
-877 NDAYIILRNDNAG
+877 
-890 AFAGIGGNLLPA
+890 GIGK
-902 SSGLRA
+902 GL
-908 VARFENEN
+908 
-916 KSRWFEY
+916 
-923 DNLGQNIAM
+923 
-932 LLSAKNADRNV
+932 
-943 ALEILG
+943 
-949 GCIKGFALNTKI
+949 
-961 ITTKTYTISRDENV
+961 
-975 VSYISDSNESGD
+975 
-987 WVEFTLPDM
+987 
-996 QWYDEG
+996 
-1002 HFVMLSREAVGDY
+1002 H
-1015 SFKVKPGYCYDKSG
+1015 
-1029 KRYETYIYNKGRR
+1029 YET
-1042 YTKSGFD
+1042 
-1049 TDFFSAY
+1049 
-1056 GSCILV
+1056 
-1062 YCPRWQVV
+1062 
-1070 SKNAVLNK
+1070 
-1078 GIWLAYGVM
+1078 IWKLKY

>member
-1 MRKKRIFK
+1 MQKKRTFK

-20 GKDGDPGKPGI
+20 GKDGQDGNDGV
-31 GIKSADVVFVLSAS
+31 GIKTADIVFKLS
-45 NTSEP
+45 TS
-50 ADTAGWVTTFTQLAM
+50 DTQQPDNAGWVTLFSQLQL
-65 KENTYV
+65 KERTYV
-71 WSCTKIIL
+71 WSCTRIEL
-79 TNGNTKYTGKQCLG
+79 TNGTTTYTGKQCLG
-93 ASKDFITITEQY
+93 SSKDFVTITEQY

-141 GTYTYSTPLCVS
+141 GTYSYTTAICIG

-318 TYFIATDKMKVSSYS
+318 TYFIATDKMKVASYS

-387 AAFTSADNMTAW
+387 AAFTSAGNMTAW
-399 TLQSQYQAL
+399 ALQSQYQAL

-567 YNHDYPRTGTVTVYQ
+567 YNQDYPRTGTVTVYQ
-582 YEITDGFDLTTYI
+582 YEITDGLDLTTFI

-609 GTEKAATPSDLGV
+609 GTEKAATPSDLRV
-622 TWGLTSEWKR
+622 SWALTNEWKR

-812 WIGAITATAAK
+812 WIGAITAAAAK

>member
-1 MRKKRIFK
+1 MQKKRTFK

-20 GKDGDPGKPGI
+20 GKDGQNGNDGV
-31 GIKSADVVFVLSAS
+31 GIKTADVVFKLS
-45 NTSEP
+45 TS
-50 ADTAGWVTTFTQLAM
+50 DTQQPDNAGWVTLFSQLQL
-65 KENTYV
+65 KEQTYV
-71 WSCTKIIL
+71 WSCTRIGL
-79 TNGNTKYTGKQCLG
+79 TNGTTTYTGKQCLG
-93 ASKDFITITEQY
+93 SSKDFVTITEQY
-105 AVGNSPTTAPTSGW
+105 AIGNSGTTAPTSGW
-119 GTTYTPTKELW
+119 GTDYTPTKELW
-130 LWTRNRMEWKN
+130 LWTRNRMKWTN
-141 GTYTYSTPLCVS
+141 GTYTYTTAICIG

-178 SDEAPSDIVD
+178 SDEAPGDIVD

-217 RVTGEEGAPGASGA
+217 RVTGEDGAPGTNGA

-297 KGDPGKPGNP
+297 KGDPGKPGA
-307 GGEGNGISSQT
+307 GGADGNGISSQT
-318 TYFIATDKMKVSSYS
+318 TYFIATDKMKVASYS

-408 SGKQVPSDKGAIDP
+408 SGKEVPSDKGAIDP

-486 SSSYGFAERSL
+486 SSSYGFATRDL

-543 TIVTGIRMTFTPKKT
+543 TIVTGIRMTFTPKTT

-567 YNHDYPRTGTVTVYQ
+567 YNQDYPRTGTVTVYQ
-582 YEITDGFDLTTYI
+582 YEITDGLDLTTYI

-724 TVTNN
+724 TVTDN
-729 TTGKFELYQCRV
+729 TTGKFELYKCRV

-797 GCFGGVEDEANGYPL
+797 GCFGGVEDEVNGYPL

-850 NNVSIDSGTIGGFT
+850 NNVSINSGTIGGFT

-923 DNLGQNIAM
+923 DSLGQNIAM
-932 LLSAKNADRNV
+932 MLSAKNADRNV

-961 ITTKTYTISRDENV
+961 ITNKTYTISRDENV

>member
-1 MRKKRIFK
+1 MQKKRTFK

-20 GKDGDPGKPGI
+20 GKNGNDGV
-31 GIKSADVVFVLSAS
+31 GIKTADVVFKLS
-45 NTSEP
+45 TS
-50 ADTAGWVTTFTQLAM
+50 DTQQPDNAGWVTLFSQLQL
-65 KENTYV
+65 KERTYV
-71 WSCTKIIL
+71 WSCTRIEL
-79 TNGNTKYTGKQCLG
+79 TNGTTTYTGKQCLG
-93 ASKDFITITEQY
+93 SSKDFVTITEQY

-153 YFGKDGETPA
+153 YFSKD
-163 TTKFYFGWSS
+163 
-173 HSELQ
+173 
-178 SDEAPSDIVD
+178 
-188 WSENT
+188 
-193 PPPEDGKPYLWMCI
+193 
-207 EPPTGASTYA
+207 
-217 RVTGEEGAPGASGA
+217 
-231 YTSYS
+231 
-236 FNISKQ
+236 
-242 RTSKNA
+242 
-248 STTPSDCAYS
+248 
-258 AWNDAPI
+258 
-265 QTTETYPYLWMRM
+265 
-278 ERKNDPKDN
+278 
-287 SVSYVCMTGA
+287 
-297 KGDPGKPGNP
+297 GDPGKPGA
-307 GGEGNGISSQT
+307 GGAEGNGISSQT
-318 TYFIATDKMKVSSYS
+318 TYFIATDKMKVASYS

-399 TLQSQYQAL
+399 ALQSQYQAL

-543 TIVTGIRMTFTPKKT
+543 TSITGIRMTFTPKKT

-567 YNHDYPRTGTVTVYQ
+567 YNQDYPRTGTVTVYQ
-582 YEITDGFDLTTYI
+582 YEITDGLDLTTYI

-622 TWGLTSEWKR
+622 SWGLTSEWKR

-724 TVTNN
+724 TVTDN

-780 FSQTNRILI
+780 FAQTNRILI

-797 GCFGGVEDEANGYPL
+797 GCFGGVEDETNGYPL
-812 WIGAITATAAK
+812 WIGAITAAAAK

-850 NNVSIDSGTIGGFT
+850 NNVSINSGTIGGFT

-877 NDAYIILRNDNAG
+877 NDAYIILRNDKAG

-923 DNLGQNIAM
+923 DSLGQNIAM
-932 LLSAKNADRNV
+932 MLSAKNADRNV

-961 ITTKTYTISRDENV
+961 ITNKTYTISRDENV

-1002 HFVMLSREAVGDY
+1002 HFVMLSRESVGDY

>member
-1 MRKKRIFK
+1 MQKKRTFK

-20 GKDGDPGKPGI
+20 GKDGQNGKEGV
-31 GIKSADVVFVLSAS
+31 GIKTADVVFKLS
-45 NTSEP
+45 TS
-50 ADTAGWVTTFTQLAM
+50 DTQQPDNAGWVTLLSQLQL
-65 KENTYV
+65 KERTYV
-71 WSCTKIIL
+71 WSCTRIEL
-79 TNGNTKYTGKQCLG
+79 TNGTTTYTGKQCLG
-93 ASKDFITITEQY
+93 SSKDFVTITEQY
-105 AVGNSPTTAPTSGW
+105 AIGNSGTTAPTSGW
-119 GTTYTPTKELW
+119 GTDYTPTKELW
-130 LWTRNRMEWKN
+130 LWTRNRMKWTN
-141 GTYTYSTPLCVS
+141 GTYTYTTAICIG
-153 YFGKDGETPA
+153 YFGKDG
-163 TTKFYFGWSS
+163 
-173 HSELQ
+173 
-178 SDEAPSDIVD
+178 
-188 WSENT
+188 N
-193 PPPEDGKPYLWMCI
+193 
-207 EPPTGASTYA
+207 
-217 RVTGEEGAPGASGA
+217 
-231 YTSYS
+231 
-236 FNISKQ
+236 
-242 RTSKNA
+242 
-248 STTPSDCAYS
+248 
-258 AWNDAPI
+258 
-265 QTTETYPYLWMRM
+265 
-278 ERKNDPKDN
+278 
-287 SVSYVCMTGA
+287 
-297 KGDPGKPGNP
+297 PGKPGA
-307 GGEGNGISSQT
+307 GGAEGNGISSQT
-318 TYFIATDKMKVSSYS
+318 TYFIATDKMKVASYS

-399 TLQSQYQAL
+399 TLQSQYQTL
-408 SGKQVPSDKGAIDP
+408 SGKEVPSDKGAIDP

-456 GTINKLAAGQWYTFS
+456 GIINKLAAGQWYTFS
-471 FWAKGRQKVIPINET
+471 FWAKGRKKVIPINET
-486 SSSYGFAERSL
+486 SSSYGFAARSL

-543 TIVTGIRMTFTPKKT
+543 TSVTGIRMTFTPKTT

-567 YNHDYPRTGTVTVYQ
+567 YNQDYPRTGTVTVYQ
-582 YEITDGFDLTTYI
+582 YEITDGLDLTTFI

-622 TWGLTSEWKR
+622 SWGLTSEWKR

-684 GIDDLRGIPGLIE
+684 GIDDLRGIRGIPGLIE

-724 TVTNN
+724 TVTDN

-797 GCFGGVEDEANGYPL
+797 GCFGGVEDEVNGYPL
-812 WIGAITATAAK
+812 WIGAITAAAAK

-850 NNVSIDSGTIGGFT
+850 NNVSINSGTIGGFT

-923 DNLGQNIAM
+923 DSLGQNIAM
-932 LLSAKNADRNV
+932 MLSAKNADRNV

-961 ITTKTYTISRDENV
+961 ITNKTYTISRDENV
-975 VSYISDSNESGD
+975 VSYISDSNESGA

-1002 HFVMLSREAVGDY
+1002 HFVMLSRESVGNY
-1015 SFKVKPGYCYDKSG
+1015 FFKVKPGYCYDKSG
-1029 KRYETYIYNKGRR
+1029 KRYETYIYNKGIR
-1042 YTKSGFD
+1042 YTMSGFD

>member
-1 MRKKRIFK
+1 MQKKRTFK

-20 GKDGDPGKPGI
+20 GKDGENGNDGV
-31 GIKSADVVFVLSAS
+31 GIKTADVVFKLS
-45 NTSEP
+45 TS
-50 ADTAGWVTTFTQLAM
+50 DTQQPDNAGWVTLFSKLQL
-65 KENTYV
+65 KEQTYV
-71 WSCTKIIL
+71 WSCTRIEL
-79 TNGNTKYTGKQCLG
+79 TNGTTTYTGKQCLG
-93 ASKDFITITEQY
+93 SSKDFVTITEQY
-105 AVGNSPTTAPTSGW
+105 AIGNSGTTAPTSGW
-119 GTTYTPTKELW
+119 GTSYTPTKELW
-130 LWTRNRMEWKN
+130 LWTRNRMKWTN
-141 GTYTYSTPLCVS
+141 GTYTYTTAICIG
-153 YFGKDGETPA
+153 YFGKD
-163 TTKFYFGWSS
+163 
-173 HSELQ
+173 
-178 SDEAPSDIVD
+178 
-188 WSENT
+188 
-193 PPPEDGKPYLWMCI
+193 
-207 EPPTGASTYA
+207 
-217 RVTGEEGAPGASGA
+217 
-231 YTSYS
+231 
-236 FNISKQ
+236 
-242 RTSKNA
+242 
-248 STTPSDCAYS
+248 
-258 AWNDAPI
+258 
-265 QTTETYPYLWMRM
+265 
-278 ERKNDPKDN
+278 
-287 SVSYVCMTGA
+287 
-297 KGDPGKPGNP
+297 GDPGKPGA
-307 GGEGNGISSQT
+307 GGEEGNGISSQT
-318 TYFIATDKMKVSSYS
+318 TYFIATDKMKVASYS

-387 AAFTSADNMTAW
+387 AAFTSAGNMTAW
-399 TLQSQYQAL
+399 ALQSQYQAL

-567 YNHDYPRTGTVTVYQ
+567 YNQDYPRTGTVTVYQ
-582 YEITDGFDLTTYI
+582 YEITDGLDLTTFI

-622 TWGLTSEWKR
+622 SWALTNEWKR

-724 TVTNN
+724 TVTDN

-812 WIGAITATAAK
+812 WIGAITAADAK
-823 FRVKYGG
+823 FKVKYGG

-836 VSITGT
+836 VNITGT

-850 NNVSIDSGTIGGFT
+850 NNVTINSGKIAGFT
-864 ISGNG
+864 IKGTS
-869 LTNDKNFN
+869 LTNSPWE
-877 NDAYIILRNDNAG
+877 NDASIVFRNDNKNC
-890 AFAGIGGNLLPA
+890 FAGIGGNVLP
-902 SSGLRA
+902 SSTGTRA
-908 VARFENEN
+908 VARFENED
-916 KSRWFEY
+916 KTDQWG
-923 DNLGQNIAM
+923 LGRNYAM
-932 LLSAKNADRNV
+932 YLSAKNGRYNYAFYGTGSGILNGSIV
-943 ALEILG
+943 GYAFETIEANKANTCFEISP
-949 GCIKGFALNTKI
+949 
-961 ITTKTYTISRDENV
+961 TKTLKYIAIMSNKSATIGLPSLTSLCSFLGISKGSEFSVELGLTIELSGSKYTMIYGKTDKVNNMNTDEFPI
-975 VSYISDSNESGD
+975 VSWNQS
-987 WVEFTLPDM
+987 L
-996 QWYDEG
+996 
-1002 HFVMLSREAVGDY
+1002 
-1015 SFKVKPGYCYDKSG
+1015 
-1029 KRYETYIYNKGRR
+1029 IYNTAHTNYSYNYFAGGYNIIALTYRNGK
-1042 YTKSGFD
+1042 YTASLLSNSLK
-1049 TDFFSAY
+1049 T
-1056 GSCILV
+1056 
-1062 YCPRWQVV
+1062 
-1070 SKNAVLNK
+1070 NK
-1078 GIWLAYGVM
+1078 

>member
-1 MRKKRIFK
+1 MQKKRTFK

-20 GKDGDPGKPGI
+20 GKDGQNGQNGKDGV
-31 GIKSADVVFVLSAS
+31 GIKTADVVFKLS
-45 NTSEP
+45 TS
-50 ADTAGWVTTFTQLAM
+50 DTQQPDNAGWVTLFSQLQL
-65 KENTYV
+65 KEQTYV
-71 WSCTKIIL
+71 WSCTRIGL
-79 TNGNTKYTGKQCLG
+79 TNGTTTYTGKQCLG
-93 ASKDFITITEQY
+93 SSKDFVTITEQY
-105 AVGNSPTTAPTSGW
+105 AIGNSGTTAPTSGW
-119 GTTYTPTKELW
+119 GTSYTPTKELW
-130 LWTRNRMEWKN
+130 LWTRNRMKWTN
-141 GTYTYSTPLCVS
+141 GTYTYTTAICIG
-153 YFGKDGETPA
+153 YFGKD
-163 TTKFYFGWSS
+163 
-173 HSELQ
+173 
-178 SDEAPSDIVD
+178 
-188 WSENT
+188 
-193 PPPEDGKPYLWMCI
+193 
-207 EPPTGASTYA
+207 
-217 RVTGEEGAPGASGA
+217 
-231 YTSYS
+231 
-236 FNISKQ
+236 
-242 RTSKNA
+242 
-248 STTPSDCAYS
+248 
-258 AWNDAPI
+258 
-265 QTTETYPYLWMRM
+265 
-278 ERKNDPKDN
+278 
-287 SVSYVCMTGA
+287 
-297 KGDPGKPGNP
+297 GDPGKPGA
-307 GGEGNGISSQT
+307 GGADGNGISSQT
-318 TYFIATDKMKVSSYS
+318 TYFIATDKMKVASYS

-387 AAFTSADNMTAW
+387 AAFTSAGNMTAW
-399 TLQSQYQAL
+399 ALQSQYQAL

-543 TIVTGIRMTFTPKKT
+543 TIVTGIRMTFTPKTT

-567 YNHDYPRTGTVTVYQ
+567 YNQDYPRTGTVTVYQ
-582 YEITDGFDLTTYI
+582 YEITDGLDLTTYI

-622 TWGLTSEWKR
+622 SWALTSEWKK

-761 NQMRPIYTPLIVA
+761 NQMRPMYTPLIVA

-797 GCFGGVEDEANGYPL
+797 GCFGGVEDETNGYPL
-812 WIGAITATAAK
+812 WIGAITAADAK

-830 QLEASE
+830 DLYAKDASIE
-836 VSITGT
+836 GRITIGELYYTDGKTDSNGIYRGCVIKAGT
-842 INATSGTF
+842 YKLPKLAQGEYKVLKIANIKITRLGLILRLNGEDSTVGF
-850 NNVSIDSGTIGGFT
+850 LDEGKDSIDEVQASLILEPPSIGEIIGF
-864 ISGNG
+864 
-869 LTNDKNFN
+869 
-877 NDAYIILRNDNAG
+877 
-890 AFAGIGGNLLPA
+890 GIGK
-902 SSGLRA
+902 GL
-908 VARFENEN
+908 
-916 KSRWFEY
+916 
-923 DNLGQNIAM
+923 
-932 LLSAKNADRNV
+932 
-943 ALEILG
+943 
-949 GCIKGFALNTKI
+949 
-961 ITTKTYTISRDENV
+961 
-975 VSYISDSNESGD
+975 
-987 WVEFTLPDM
+987 
-996 QWYDEG
+996 
-1002 HFVMLSREAVGDY
+1002 H
-1015 SFKVKPGYCYDKSG
+1015 
-1029 KRYETYIYNKGRR
+1029 YET
-1042 YTKSGFD
+1042 
-1049 TDFFSAY
+1049 
-1056 GSCILV
+1056 
-1062 YCPRWQVV
+1062 
-1070 SKNAVLNK
+1070 
-1078 GIWLAYGVM
+1078 IWKLKY

>member
-1 MRKKRIFK
+1 MQKKRTFK

-20 GKDGDPGKPGI
+20 GKDGQNGQNGKDGV
-31 GIKSADVVFVLSAS
+31 GIKTADVVFKLS
-45 NTSEP
+45 TS
-50 ADTAGWVTTFTQLAM
+50 DTQQPDNAGWVTLFSQLQL
-65 KENTYV
+65 KEQTYV
-71 WSCTKIIL
+71 WSCTRIGL
-79 TNGNTKYTGKQCLG
+79 TNGTTTYTGKQCLG
-93 ASKDFITITEQY
+93 SSKDFVTITEQY
-105 AVGNSPTTAPTSGW
+105 AIGNSGTTAPTSGW
-119 GTTYTPTKELW
+119 GTSYTPTKELW
-130 LWTRNRMEWKN
+130 LWTRNRMKWTN
-141 GTYTYSTPLCVS
+141 GTYTYTTAICIG
-153 YFGKDGETPA
+153 YFGKD
-163 TTKFYFGWSS
+163 
-173 HSELQ
+173 
-178 SDEAPSDIVD
+178 
-188 WSENT
+188 
-193 PPPEDGKPYLWMCI
+193 
-207 EPPTGASTYA
+207 
-217 RVTGEEGAPGASGA
+217 
-231 YTSYS
+231 
-236 FNISKQ
+236 
-242 RTSKNA
+242 
-248 STTPSDCAYS
+248 
-258 AWNDAPI
+258 
-265 QTTETYPYLWMRM
+265 
-278 ERKNDPKDN
+278 
-287 SVSYVCMTGA
+287 
-297 KGDPGKPGNP
+297 GDPGKPGA
-307 GGEGNGISSQT
+307 GGADGNGISSQT
-318 TYFIATDKMKVSSYS
+318 TYFIATDKMKVASYS

-387 AAFTSADNMTAW
+387 AAFTSAGNMTAW
-399 TLQSQYQAL
+399 ALQSQYQAL

-543 TIVTGIRMTFTPKKT
+543 TIVTGIRMTFTPKTT

-567 YNHDYPRTGTVTVYQ
+567 YNQDYPRTGTVTVYQ
-582 YEITDGFDLTTYI
+582 YEITDGLDLTTYI

-622 TWGLTSEWKR
+622 SWALTSEWKK

-761 NQMRPIYTPLIVA
+761 NQMRPMYTPLIVA

-797 GCFGGVEDEANGYPL
+797 GCFGGVEDETNGYPL
-812 WIGAITATAAK
+812 WIGAITAADAK

-830 QLEASE
+830 DLYAKDASIE
-836 VSITGT
+836 GRITIGELYYTEGKTDSNGIYRGCVIKAGT
-842 INATSGTF
+842 YKLPKLAQGEYKVLKIANIKITRLGLILRLNGEDSTVGF
-850 NNVSIDSGTIGGFT
+850 LDEGKDSIDEVQASLILEPPSIGEIIGF
-864 ISGNG
+864 
-869 LTNDKNFN
+869 
-877 NDAYIILRNDNAG
+877 
-890 AFAGIGGNLLPA
+890 GIGK
-902 SSGLRA
+902 GL
-908 VARFENEN
+908 
-916 KSRWFEY
+916 
-923 DNLGQNIAM
+923 
-932 LLSAKNADRNV
+932 
-943 ALEILG
+943 
-949 GCIKGFALNTKI
+949 
-961 ITTKTYTISRDENV
+961 
-975 VSYISDSNESGD
+975 
-987 WVEFTLPDM
+987 
-996 QWYDEG
+996 
-1002 HFVMLSREAVGDY
+1002 H
-1015 SFKVKPGYCYDKSG
+1015 
-1029 KRYETYIYNKGRR
+1029 YET
-1042 YTKSGFD
+1042 
-1049 TDFFSAY
+1049 
-1056 GSCILV
+1056 
-1062 YCPRWQVV
+1062 
-1070 SKNAVLNK
+1070 
-1078 GIWLAYGVM
+1078 IWKLKY

>member
-1 MRKKRIFK
+1 MQKKRTFK

-20 GKDGDPGKPGI
+20 GKDGQDGNDGV
-31 GIKSADVVFVLSAS
+31 GIKTADVVFKLS
-45 NTSEP
+45 TS
-50 ADTAGWVTTFTQLAM
+50 DTQQPDNAGWVTLFSQLQL
-65 KENTYV
+65 KERTYV
-71 WSCTKIIL
+71 WSCTRIEL
-79 TNGNTKYTGKQCLG
+79 TNGTTTYTGKQCLG
-93 ASKDFITITEQY
+93 SSKDFVTITEQY

-153 YFGKDGETPA
+153 YFSKD
-163 TTKFYFGWSS
+163 
-173 HSELQ
+173 
-178 SDEAPSDIVD
+178 
-188 WSENT
+188 
-193 PPPEDGKPYLWMCI
+193 
-207 EPPTGASTYA
+207 
-217 RVTGEEGAPGASGA
+217 
-231 YTSYS
+231 
-236 FNISKQ
+236 
-242 RTSKNA
+242 
-248 STTPSDCAYS
+248 
-258 AWNDAPI
+258 
-265 QTTETYPYLWMRM
+265 
-278 ERKNDPKDN
+278 
-287 SVSYVCMTGA
+287 
-297 KGDPGKPGNP
+297 GDPGKPGA
-307 GGEGNGISSQT
+307 GGADGNGISSQT
-318 TYFIATDKMKVSSYS
+318 TYFIATDKMKVASYS

-399 TLQSQYQAL
+399 ALQSQYQAL

-567 YNHDYPRTGTVTVYQ
+567 YNQDYPRTGTVTVYQ
-582 YEITDGFDLTTYI
+582 YEITDGLDLTTFI

-609 GTEKAATPSDLGV
+609 GTEKAATPPSDLGV
-622 TWGLTSEWKR
+622 SWALTNEWKR

-724 TVTNN
+724 TVTDN

-797 GCFGGVEDEANGYPL
+797 GCFGGVEDEVNGYPL
-812 WIGAITATAAK
+812 WIGAIIAADAK

-830 QLEASE
+830 DLYAKDASIE
-836 VSITGT
+836 GRI
-842 INATSGTF
+842 
-850 NNVSIDSGTIGGFT
+850 TIGELYYTEGKT
-864 ISGNG
+864 DSNGIYRGCVISVGTYKLPKLAQGEYKVLKIANIKITRVG
-869 LTNDKNFN
+869 L
-877 NDAYIILRNDNAG
+877 ILRLNGEDGTVGFLDEGKDYIDEVQASLRLEPPSIG
-890 AFAGIGGNLLPA
+890 EIIGFGIGK
-902 SSGLRA
+902 GL
-908 VARFENEN
+908 
-916 KSRWFEY
+916 
-923 DNLGQNIAM
+923 Q
-932 LLSAKNADRNV
+932 
-943 ALEILG
+943 
-949 GCIKGFALNTKI
+949 
-961 ITTKTYTISRDENV
+961 
-975 VSYISDSNESGD
+975 
-987 WVEFTLPDM
+987 
-996 QWYDEG
+996 
-1002 HFVMLSREAVGDY
+1002 
-1015 SFKVKPGYCYDKSG
+1015 
-1029 KRYETYIYNKGRR
+1029 YET
-1042 YTKSGFD
+1042 
-1049 TDFFSAY
+1049 
-1056 GSCILV
+1056 
-1062 YCPRWQVV
+1062 
-1070 SKNAVLNK
+1070 
-1078 GIWLAYGVM
+1078 IWKLKY

>member
-1 MRKKRIFK
+1 MQKKRTFK

-20 GKDGDPGKPGI
+20 GKDGENGNDGV
-31 GIKSADVVFVLSAS
+31 GIKTADVVFKLS
-45 NTSEP
+45 TS
-50 ADTAGWVTTFTQLAM
+50 DTQQPDNAGWVTLFSKLQL
-65 KENTYV
+65 KEQTYV
-71 WSCTKIIL
+71 WSCTRIEL
-79 TNGNTKYTGKQCLG
+79 TNGTTTYTGKQCLG
-93 ASKDFITITEQY
+93 SSKDFVTITEQY
-105 AVGNSPTTAPTSGW
+105 AIGNSGTTAPTSGW
-119 GTTYTPTKELW
+119 GTSYTPTKELW
-130 LWTRNRMEWKN
+130 LWTRNRMKWTN
-141 GTYTYSTPLCVS
+141 GTYTYTTAICIG
-153 YFGKDGETPA
+153 YFGKD
-163 TTKFYFGWSS
+163 
-173 HSELQ
+173 
-178 SDEAPSDIVD
+178 
-188 WSENT
+188 
-193 PPPEDGKPYLWMCI
+193 
-207 EPPTGASTYA
+207 
-217 RVTGEEGAPGASGA
+217 
-231 YTSYS
+231 
-236 FNISKQ
+236 
-242 RTSKNA
+242 
-248 STTPSDCAYS
+248 
-258 AWNDAPI
+258 
-265 QTTETYPYLWMRM
+265 
-278 ERKNDPKDN
+278 
-287 SVSYVCMTGA
+287 
-297 KGDPGKPGNP
+297 GDPGKPGA
-307 GGEGNGISSQT
+307 GGEEGNGISSQT
-318 TYFIATDKMKVSSYS
+318 TYFIATDKMKVASYS

-387 AAFTSADNMTAW
+387 AAFTSAGNMTAW
-399 TLQSQYQAL
+399 ALQSQYQAL

-567 YNHDYPRTGTVTVYQ
+567 YNQDYPRTGTVTVYQ
-582 YEITDGFDLTTYI
+582 YEITDGLDLTTFI

-622 TWGLTSEWKR
+622 SWALTNEWKR

-724 TVTNN
+724 TVTDN

-812 WIGAITATAAK
+812 WIGAITAADAK
-823 FRVKYGG
+823 FKVKYGG

-836 VSITGT
+836 VNITGT

-850 NNVSIDSGTIGGFT
+850 NNVTINSGKIAGFT
-864 ISGNG
+864 IRGNS
-869 LTNDKNFN
+869 LTNTPWE
-877 NDAYIILRNDNAG
+877 NDASIVFRNDNKNC
-890 AFAGIGGNLLPA
+890 FAGIGGNVLPA
-902 SSGLRA
+902 ETGLRA
-908 VARFENEN
+908 VARFENED
-916 KSRWFEY
+916 KTDQWG
-923 DNLGQNIAM
+923 LGRNYAM
-932 LLSAKNADRNV
+932 YLSAKNGRYNYAFYGTGSGILNGSIV
-943 ALEILG
+943 GYAFETIEANKANTCFEISP
-949 GCIKGFALNTKI
+949 
-961 ITTKTYTISRDENV
+961 TKTLKYIAIMSNKSATIGLPSLTSLCSFLGISKGSEFSVELGLTIELSGSKYTMIYGKTDKVNNMNTDEFPIVSWNQNLIYTTAQISN
-975 VSYISDSNESGD
+975 SYNYFTGGYNIIALTYRNGKYTASLLSNSLK
-987 WVEFTLPDM
+987 T
-996 QWYDEG
+996 
-1002 HFVMLSREAVGDY
+1002 
-1015 SFKVKPGYCYDKSG
+1015 
-1029 KRYETYIYNKGRR
+1029 NK
-1042 YTKSGFD
+1042 
-1049 TDFFSAY
+1049 
-1056 GSCILV
+1056 
-1062 YCPRWQVV
+1062 
-1070 SKNAVLNK
+1070 
-1078 GIWLAYGVM
+1078 

>member
-1 MRKKRIFK
+1 MQKKRTFK

-20 GKDGDPGKPGI
+20 GKDGENGNDGV
-31 GIKSADVVFVLSAS
+31 GIKTADVVFKLS
-45 NTSEP
+45 TS
-50 ADTAGWVTTFTQLAM
+50 DTQQPDNAGWVTLFSQLQL
-65 KENTYV
+65 KERTYV
-71 WSCTKIIL
+71 WSCTRIEL
-79 TNGNTKYTGKQCLG
+79 TNGTTTYTGKQCLG
-93 ASKDFITITEQY
+93 SSKDFVTITEQY
-105 AVGNSPTTAPTSGW
+105 AIGNSGTTAPTSGW
-119 GTTYTPTKELW
+119 GTDYTPTKELW
-130 LWTRNRMEWKN
+130 LWTRNRMKWTN
-141 GTYTYSTPLCVS
+141 GTYTYTTAICIG
-153 YFGKDGETPA
+153 YFGKDGETPT

-178 SDEAPSDIVD
+178 SDEAPGDIVD

-193 PPPEDGKPYLWMCI
+193 PPPEYGKPYLWMCI
-207 EPPTGASTYA
+207 EPPTGSRTYA
-217 RVTGEEGAPGASGA
+217 RVTGEEGAPGSSGA

-248 STTPSDCAYS
+248 STSPSDCAYS
-258 AWNDAPI
+258 TWNDAPI

-297 KGDPGKPGNP
+297 KGDPGKPGA
-307 GGEGNGISSQT
+307 GGEEGNGIILQI
-318 TYFIATDKMKVSSYS
+318 TYFIATDKMKVASYS

-351 VWKCVKTTYTKSG
+351 VWKCVKTIYTKSG

-399 TLQSQYQAL
+399 ALQSQYFAL
-408 SGKQVPSDKGAIDP
+408 SGKEVPSDKGAIDP

-471 FWAKGRQKVIPINET
+471 FWAKGRQKVIPIYET

-505 NITIVGKCSQDAVN
+505 NITIEGKCSQDAVN

-543 TIVTGIRMTFTPKKT
+543 TIVTSIRMTFTPMTT

-567 YNHDYPRTGTVTVYQ
+567 YNQDYPRTGTVTVYR
-582 YEITDGFDLTTYI
+582 YEITDGLDLTTYI
-595 YPTAVDTNTKMIVD
+595 YPTAFDTNTKMIVD
-609 GTEKAATPSDLGV
+609 GTEKAATPSDLEV

-632 HTVTFKTKESM
+632 HTVTFKTKKFM

-697 RTSEWAAGVEF
+697 RTSEWATGVEF

-724 TVTNN
+724 TVTDN
-729 TTGKFELYQCRV
+729 TTGKFEIYQCRV

-780 FSQTNRILI
+780 FAQTNRILI

-797 GCFGGVEDEANGYPL
+797 GCFGGVEDEVNGYPL
-812 WIGAITATAAK
+812 WIGAITAADAK
-823 FRVKYGG
+823 FKVKYGG
-830 QLEASE
+830 DLYAKDASIE
-836 VSITGT
+836 GRITIGELYYTEGKTDSNGIYRGCVIGTGT
-842 INATSGTF
+842 YKLPKLAEGEYKVLKIANIKITRLGLILNLQGEDGTVGF
-850 NNVSIDSGTIGGFT
+850 LDEGKDSIDEVQASLRLEPPSIGEIIGF
-864 ISGNG
+864 
-869 LTNDKNFN
+869 
-877 NDAYIILRNDNAG
+877 
-890 AFAGIGGNLLPA
+890 GIGK
-902 SSGLRA
+902 GL
-908 VARFENEN
+908 
-916 KSRWFEY
+916 
-923 DNLGQNIAM
+923 Q
-932 LLSAKNADRNV
+932 
-943 ALEILG
+943 
-949 GCIKGFALNTKI
+949 
-961 ITTKTYTISRDENV
+961 
-975 VSYISDSNESGD
+975 
-987 WVEFTLPDM
+987 
-996 QWYDEG
+996 
-1002 HFVMLSREAVGDY
+1002 
-1015 SFKVKPGYCYDKSG
+1015 
-1029 KRYETYIYNKGRR
+1029 YET
-1042 YTKSGFD
+1042 
-1049 TDFFSAY
+1049 
-1056 GSCILV
+1056 
-1062 YCPRWQVV
+1062 
-1070 SKNAVLNK
+1070 
-1078 GIWLAYGVM
+1078 IWKLKY

>member
-20 GKDGDPGKPGI
+20 GKDGKDGDPGKPGENGT

-141 GTYTYSTPLCVS
+141 GTYTYSMPLCVS
-153 YFGKDGETPA
+153 YFGKDG
-163 TTKFYFGWSS
+163 
-173 HSELQ
+173 
-178 SDEAPSDIVD
+178 
-188 WSENT
+188 
-193 PPPEDGKPYLWMCI
+193 
-207 EPPTGASTYA
+207 
-217 RVTGEEGAPGASGA
+217 
-231 YTSYS
+231 
-236 FNISKQ
+236 
-242 RTSKNA
+242 
-248 STTPSDCAYS
+248 
-258 AWNDAPI
+258 
-265 QTTETYPYLWMRM
+265 
-278 ERKNDPKDN
+278 
-287 SVSYVCMTGA
+287 
-297 KGDPGKPGNP
+297 DPGKPGTN
-307 GGEGNGISSQT
+307 GDDGNGISSQT
-318 TYFIATDKMKVSSYS
+318 TYFIATDKMKVASYS

-387 AAFTSADNMTAW
+387 AAFTSAGNMTAW
-399 TLQSQYQAL
+399 ALQSQYQAL

-543 TIVTGIRMTFTPKKT
+543 TVVTGIRMTFTPKKT

-567 YNHDYPRTGTVTVYQ
+567 YNQDYPRTGTVTVYQ
-582 YEITDGFDLTTYI
+582 YEITDGLDLTTFI

-724 TVTNN
+724 IVTNN

-812 WIGAITATAAK
+812 WIGAITAAAAK

-987 WVEFTLPDM
+987 LVEFTLPDM

-1042 YTKSGFD
+1042 YDKSGFD

>member
-1 MRKKRIFK
+1 MQKKRTFK

-20 GKDGDPGKPGI
+20 GKDGQNGQNGKDGV
-31 GIKSADVVFVLSAS
+31 GIKTADVVFKLS
-45 NTSEP
+45 TS
-50 ADTAGWVTTFTQLAM
+50 DTQQPDNAGWVTLFSQLQL
-65 KENTYV
+65 KEQTYV
-71 WSCTKIIL
+71 WSCTRIGL
-79 TNGNTKYTGKQCLG
+79 TNGTTTYTGKQCLG
-93 ASKDFITITEQY
+93 SSKDFVTITEQY
-105 AVGNSPTTAPTSGW
+105 AIGNSGTTAPTSGW
-119 GTTYTPTKELW
+119 GTSYTPTKELW
-130 LWTRNRMEWKN
+130 LWTRNRMKWTN
-141 GTYTYSTPLCVS
+141 GTYTYTTAICIG
-153 YFGKDGETPA
+153 YFGKD
-163 TTKFYFGWSS
+163 
-173 HSELQ
+173 
-178 SDEAPSDIVD
+178 
-188 WSENT
+188 
-193 PPPEDGKPYLWMCI
+193 
-207 EPPTGASTYA
+207 
-217 RVTGEEGAPGASGA
+217 
-231 YTSYS
+231 
-236 FNISKQ
+236 
-242 RTSKNA
+242 
-248 STTPSDCAYS
+248 
-258 AWNDAPI
+258 
-265 QTTETYPYLWMRM
+265 
-278 ERKNDPKDN
+278 
-287 SVSYVCMTGA
+287 
-297 KGDPGKPGNP
+297 GDPGKPGA
-307 GGEGNGISSQT
+307 GGADGNGISSQT
-318 TYFIATDKMKVSSYS
+318 TYFIATDKMKVASYS

-387 AAFTSADNMTAW
+387 AAFTSAGNMTAW
-399 TLQSQYQAL
+399 ALQSQYQAL

-543 TIVTGIRMTFTPKKT
+543 TIVTGIRMTFTPKTT

-567 YNHDYPRTGTVTVYQ
+567 YNQDYPRTGTVTVYQ
-582 YEITDGFDLTTYI
+582 YEITDGLDLTTYI

-622 TWGLTSEWKR
+622 SWALTSEWKK

-756 EWLKL
+756 EWIKL
-761 NQMRPIYTPLIVA
+761 NQMRPMYTPLIVA

-797 GCFGGVEDEANGYPL
+797 GCFGGVEDETNGYPL
-812 WIGAITATAAK
+812 WIGAITAADAK

-830 QLEASE
+830 DLYAKD
-836 VSITGT
+836 
-842 INATSGTF
+842 A
-850 NNVSIDSGTIGGFT
+850 SIDGRITIGELYYTEGKT
-864 ISGNG
+864 DSNG
-869 LTNDKNFN
+869 IYQGCVIKAGTYKLPKLAQGEYKVLKIANIKITR
-877 NDAYIILRNDNAG
+877 IGLILRLNGEDSTVGFLDEGKDSIDEVQASLILEPPSIG
-890 AFAGIGGNLLPA
+890 EIIGFGIGK
-902 SSGLRA
+902 GL
-908 VARFENEN
+908 
-916 KSRWFEY
+916 
-923 DNLGQNIAM
+923 
-932 LLSAKNADRNV
+932 
-943 ALEILG
+943 
-949 GCIKGFALNTKI
+949 
-961 ITTKTYTISRDENV
+961 
-975 VSYISDSNESGD
+975 
-987 WVEFTLPDM
+987 
-996 QWYDEG
+996 
-1002 HFVMLSREAVGDY
+1002 H
-1015 SFKVKPGYCYDKSG
+1015 
-1029 KRYETYIYNKGRR
+1029 YET
-1042 YTKSGFD
+1042 
-1049 TDFFSAY
+1049 
-1056 GSCILV
+1056 
-1062 YCPRWQVV
+1062 
-1070 SKNAVLNK
+1070 
-1078 GIWLAYGVM
+1078 IWKLKY